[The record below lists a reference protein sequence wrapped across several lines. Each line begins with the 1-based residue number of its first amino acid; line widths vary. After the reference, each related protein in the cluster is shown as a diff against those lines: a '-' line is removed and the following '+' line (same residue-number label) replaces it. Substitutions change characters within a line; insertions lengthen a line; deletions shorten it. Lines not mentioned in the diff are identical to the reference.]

1 MSGVTSIESSEF
13 NYLQAFMRESSAI
26 VLDPGKEYLVESR
39 LMPLAYN
46 EGLRTVGELLVRLRQ
61 EKSELLRR
69 KILDAMTNNETWFFR
84 DFYPFEALRQEIV
97 PALMTSRAA
106 TRSLRF
112 WSAASSSGQEPYSIA
127 MLLKEKFAFPNWK
140 FSILATDI
148 SSAVRARAAEG
159 RYSQMEINRGLPA
172 PMLTKYFVRSG
183 LDWIIAPSVRE
194 MVEFR
199 ACNLAQPWPDLPKMD
214 VVFLRNVMIYFDV
227 AIRKQILSR
236 LRSVLQPDGVL
247 FLGCAETTLNIDAGF
262 ERIPFQKTVYY
273 RLSK

>member
-13 NYLQAFMRESSAI
+13 NYLQAFMREFSAI
-26 VLDPGKEYLVESR
+26 VLEPGKEYLVESR

-61 EKSELLRR
+61 EKSELLRG

-84 DFYPFEALRQEIV
+84 DYYPFEALRQEII
-97 PALMTSRAA
+97 PALMASRAT

-112 WSAASSSGQEPYSIA
+112 WSAAASSGQEPYSIA

-148 SSAVRARAAEG
+148 CSAVRARAAEG

-172 PMLTKYFVRSG
+172 TMLTKYFVRLG
-183 LDWIIAPSVRE
+183 LDWMIAPSVRE
-194 MVEFR
+194 MVEFQ
-199 ACNLAQPWPDLPKMD
+199 ACNLAEPWPDLPRMD

>member
-1 MSGVTSIESSEF
+1 MSSVTSIDASEF
-13 NYLQAFMRESSAI
+13 TYLQAFMRECSAI

-39 LMPLAYN
+39 LMPLAYS

-61 EKSELLRR
+61 EKSESLRR

-106 TRSLRF
+106 ARSLRF
-112 WSAASSSGQEPYSIA
+112 WSAASSSGQEAYSIA
-127 MLLKEKFAFPNWK
+127 MLLKEKFAFPNWN

-159 RYSQMEINRGLPA
+159 KYSHMEINRGLPA
-172 PMLTKYFVRSG
+172 TMLTKYFVRSG
-183 LDWIIAPSVRE
+183 LDWTIAPSIRE

-199 ACNLAQPWPDLPKMD
+199 ACNLAEPWPAIPKMD

-227 AIRKQILSR
+227 AIRKQILAR

-273 RLSK
+273 RLPQ

>member
-1 MSGVTSIESSEF
+1 VSSATSIEASEF
-13 NYLQAFMRESSAI
+13 NYLQVFMRESSAI

-39 LMPLAYN
+39 LMPLAYS
-46 EGLRTVGELLVRLRQ
+46 EGLRTVGELLVRLRH

-97 PALMTSRAA
+97 PALMTSRTA

-148 SSAVRARAAEG
+148 CSAVRARATEG

-172 PMLTKYFVRSG
+172 TMLTKYFVRSG
-183 LDWIIAPSVRE
+183 LDWVISPSVRE

-199 ACNLAQPWPDLPKMD
+199 ACNLAEPWPDIPKMD
-214 VVFLRNVMIYFDV
+214 VVFLRNVMIYFDI
-227 AIRKQILSR
+227 ATRKQILSR

-247 FLGCAETTLNIDAGF
+247 FLGCAETPLNINAGF

>member
-1 MSGVTSIESSEF
+1 
-13 NYLQAFMRESSAI
+13 MRESCAI

-39 LMPLAYN
+39 LMPLAYD

-61 EKSELLRR
+61 ENSELLRR
-69 KILDAMTNNETWFFR
+69 KILDAMTNNETWFFW

-106 TRSLRF
+106 TRFLRF

-127 MLLKEKFAFPNWK
+127 MLLKEKFAFPSWK

-148 SSAVRARAAEG
+148 CSAVRARAAEG

-172 PMLTKYFVRSG
+172 TMLTKYFVRSG
-183 LDWIIAPSVRE
+183 LDWMIAPSVRE
-194 MVEFR
+194 MVEFH
-199 ACNLAQPWPDLPKMD
+199 ACNLAEPWLDIPKMD

-227 AIRKQILSR
+227 SIRKQILSR

-262 ERIPFQKTVYY
+262 ERVPFQKTVYY
-273 RLSK
+273 RLTG

>member
-1 MSGVTSIESSEF
+1 
-13 NYLQAFMRESSAI
+13 MRESSAI

-106 TRSLRF
+106 SRSLRF

-140 FSILATDI
+140 FTILATDI
-148 SSAVRARAAEG
+148 SSAVRGRAAEG

-183 LDWIIAPSVRE
+183 LDWMIAPSVRE